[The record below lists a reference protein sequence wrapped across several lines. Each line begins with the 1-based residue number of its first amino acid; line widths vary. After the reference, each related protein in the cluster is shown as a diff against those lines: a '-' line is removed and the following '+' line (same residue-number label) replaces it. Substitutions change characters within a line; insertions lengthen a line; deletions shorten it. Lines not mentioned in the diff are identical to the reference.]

1 MDGTNLTRRSL
12 AAYDRPVPRYTS
24 YPTAAKLERASGL
37 PVIGSITE
45 VVTPDRHLDRRKKLV
60 WLAGGGGAL
69 VGLYALLLVAEF
81 IQRGMVA

>member
-1 MDGTNLTRRSL
+1 MTDQ
-12 AAYDRPVPRYTS
+12 RPVKRPPS
-24 YPTAAKLERASGL
+24 LLERASGL

-45 VVTPDRHLDRRKKLV
+45 VVTPERHIDRRKKLV
-60 WLAGGGGAL
+60 WLAGGTGAL